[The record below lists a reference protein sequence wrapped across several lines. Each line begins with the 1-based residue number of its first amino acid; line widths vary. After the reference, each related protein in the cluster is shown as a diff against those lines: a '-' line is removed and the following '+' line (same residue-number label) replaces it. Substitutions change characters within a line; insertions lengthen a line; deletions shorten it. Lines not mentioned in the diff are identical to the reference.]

1 MRENYITNQE
11 VHALLLHFYMYK
23 KSYRK
28 ARIPLGIPDVRL
40 KMKHNFLKSH
50 FEARHIETLC
60 IWCLGFQER
69 LAIRID
75 MLGVSRSLAS
85 NSIGF
90 YLLEREELKHDEQT
104 IGHSSA
110 QTYLAFHITII
121 KVLPIFSLMR

>member
-1 MRENYITNQE
+1 MRENHITNQ

-23 KSYRK
+23 ESYIK
-28 ARIPLGIPDVRL
+28 ARIPLGILDVCFEMR
-40 KMKHNFLKSH
+40 HNFLKSR
-50 FEARHIETLC
+50 FEACRIETLC
-60 IWCLGFQER
+60 ICCLGFQER

-75 MLGVSRSLAS
+75 MLGVSRSLVS

-90 YLLEREELKHDEQT
+90 YLVEREELKHDEQT

-121 KVLPIFSLMR
+121 KVLLIFGLMR